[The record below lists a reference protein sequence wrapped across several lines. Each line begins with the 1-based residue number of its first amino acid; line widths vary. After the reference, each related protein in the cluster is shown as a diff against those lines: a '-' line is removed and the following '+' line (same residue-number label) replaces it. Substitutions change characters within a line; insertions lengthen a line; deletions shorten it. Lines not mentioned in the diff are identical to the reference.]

1 MAEASKVALAFFA
14 KKDYINAA
22 SKYSDAIA
30 EEPNNAIL
38 YANRAACYSAMQRL
52 IHTLI
57 HSINIPLIILC

>member
-38 YANRAACYSAMQRL
+38 YANRASCYSAMQR
-52 IHTLI
+52 
-57 HSINIPLIILC
+57 